1 MLALSRER
9 KTTVN
14 RYILIGQEGYEVLK
28 KNLPKAESPSQQSLW
43 AGIRIRIDPYLF
55 STDLPNE
62 FDTPCGIQYRDTFSI
77 RYQFFSY
84 DQNDIDYLLYAGIVR
99 RRREH
104 PAYIVDDQTQ
114 GFQGVRVQGG
124 EPNFLQPRFKFAGV
138 SSG

>member
-1 MLALSRER
+1 M
-9 KTTVN
+9 N

-77 RYQFFSY
+77 RYHFFSY
-84 DQNDIDYLLYAGIVR
+84 DANDIDYLLYAGIIR

-104 PAYIVDDQTQ
+104 PAYIVNGHPTKFKRIEMAAFDRLKKE
-114 GFQGVRVQGG
+114 VPPYH
-124 EPNFLQPRFKFAGV
+124 EPT
-138 SSG
+138 